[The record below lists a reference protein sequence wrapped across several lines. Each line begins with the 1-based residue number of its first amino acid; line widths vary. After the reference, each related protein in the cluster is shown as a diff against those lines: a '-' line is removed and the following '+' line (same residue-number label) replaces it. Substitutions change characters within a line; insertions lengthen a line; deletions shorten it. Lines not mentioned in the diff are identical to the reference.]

1 MLIDIDKTPFINI
14 NLEPGVY
21 RFGYNS
27 REGKTFLNFII
38 DFYSDQDIPLSTYSY
53 KNYVNKES
61 LQSKIKANT
70 KVFMLDR
77 YDLYNQE
84 SDTEVIQRFIA
95 NGGIVLIDA
104 KLAESM
110 PAIQYKFCTIE
121 AESDGVIVG

>member
-27 REGKTFLNFII
+27 SEGKTFLNFII

-110 PAIQYKFCTIE
+110 PAIQ
-121 AESDGVIVG
+121 